1 MAVVFGALLGA
12 VVAGGVLLFAAGVR
26 LARRGGRA
34 TTEHGRAGAERIR
47 KAAGDRLIEAV
58 TGLDGAREELERAR
72 SAGTVRR
79 SADDSLDRWKGARAG
94 ALRSAQSFEAFAQ
107 DRHDPLIGRF
117 RDAGVLVWGSDGV
130 PQVDPSWYPHS
141 AAGDVA
147 RLNRHL
153 RGLEEI
159 RRASL
164 ADGVAGPLAEPA
176 PVERATVAAW
186 NARLDARRVD
196 EPEIARL
203 VREGAFGRDLL
214 ASHPPRRAPR
224 PDREP
229 LRGLGGRRR
238 DRGPD
243 WLRDAA
249 RRSAPG

>member
-1 MAVVFGALLGA
+1 MMVAFGALLGA

-34 TTEHGRAGAERIR
+34 TTDHGRAGAERIR

-79 SADDSLDRWKGARAG
+79 SAARSLARWEGARSG

-107 DRHDPLIGRF
+107 DRHDPLLRRLHG
-117 RDAGVLVWGSDGV
+117 AGVLVWDSEGV
-130 PQVDPSWYPHS
+130 PQVDPSWYPRS
-141 AAGDVA
+141 ATGDVA

-159 RRASL
+159 RRAAL
-164 ADGVAGPLAEPA
+164 ADGIAGPPVGPA
-176 PVERATVAAW
+176 PVEREAVAEW

-196 EPEIARL
+196 ESAVARL

-214 ASHPPRRAPR
+214 AAHPARRAPR
-224 PDREP
+224 PDREHP
-229 LRGLGGRRR
+229 PGPGKRR
-238 DRGPD
+238 DPGPD

-249 RRSAPG
+249 RRASPG